1 MTEERVRVE
10 KALLCA
16 LFLDKVVILDV
27 VSLLRPEM
35 FSDPDY
41 AFVYEAFVDLYNRGV
56 EPDMILVDAEMGKK
70 DPDRFRKMGGLA
82 CISDGMEE
90 VRLEHN
96 ALEYARE
103 IRRSF
108 MLNCLSREFKR
119 LALACQ
125 ASDADYRMVME
136 DCGKTLLKLREDNS
150 ETDSLMALS
159 EVGEMAIRDQEE
171 RLKHKDDPARF
182 LTGIYGIDGLSG
194 GLYRKEVMVIGG
206 LSSDGKTALS
216 SFIAMNIAKQGKH
229 VLHFSFEMTGEQTM
243 SRFFSGYAGVEADRL
258 RIGGLRDTDLE
269 KMRRYV
275 EQFRNLN
282 YSFVN
287 VPSMSLE
294 ALRAEIHRKSS
305 KGECDFILIDYL
317 HTLAQYQGKNETL
330 ESVIRSTITA
340 LRSYAVEFN
349 CAMVVVSQLNREIF
363 KRNEKCPVPLMSD
376 LRDSGAIEY
385 TADNVII
392 INRPARFGAKVTDDG
407 RSTAGLLRLYLLKN
421 RCGAPGVV
429 DVYHNKTFTYFTNPD
444 ETFPFAD

>member
-41 AFVYEAFVDLYNRGV
+41 SFVYESFVDLHNRGV
-56 EPDMILVDAEMGKK
+56 EPDMVLVEVEMGKK
-70 DPDRFRKMGGLA
+70 DPDRFRKMGGLT
-82 CISDGMEE
+82 CISDGMED

-108 MLNCLSREFKR
+108 MLDCLKHEFKR
-119 LALACQ
+119 LACQ
-125 ASDADYRMVME
+125 SQVPDADYRTVME
-136 DCGKTLLKLREDNS
+136 DCERTLFKLREDNS
-150 ETDSLMALS
+150 ETDSLVALS
-159 EVGEMAIRDQEE
+159 EVGEVAIRDQEE

-216 SFIAMNIAKQGKH
+216 SFIAMNIARQGKH

-258 RIGGLRDTDLE
+258 RIGGLRDTDLQ

-275 EQFRNLN
+275 EQLRKLN
-282 YSFVN
+282 YYFVN

-294 ALRAEIHRKSS
+294 ALRAEIQRKSS

-317 HTLAQYQGKNETL
+317 HTLARGQGKNETL

-349 CAMVVVSQLNREIF
+349 CAMVVVSQLNRDIF
-363 KRNEKCPVPLMSD
+363 KRNEKYPTPIMSD

-385 TADNVII
+385 IADNVII
-392 INRPARFGAKVTDDG
+392 INRPARFGAEELEDG
-407 RSTAGLLRLYLLKN
+407 TSTAGLLRLYMLKN
-421 RCGAPGVV
+421 RCGATGVV
-429 DVYHNKTFTYFTNPD
+429 HVHHNKAFTYFTNPNQ
-444 ETFPFAD
+444 TLPFED